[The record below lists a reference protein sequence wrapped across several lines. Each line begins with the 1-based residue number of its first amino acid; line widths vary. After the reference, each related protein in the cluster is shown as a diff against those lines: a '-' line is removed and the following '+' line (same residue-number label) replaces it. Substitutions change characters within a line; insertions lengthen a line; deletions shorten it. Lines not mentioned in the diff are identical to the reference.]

1 VSARAIMVLGT
12 ASHVGKSLVTAALC
26 RILAQDGY
34 RVAPFKAQNMSLNS
48 AATPDGREIGRAQY
62 LQAEAAGIAP
72 SADMNPILLKPT
84 SDRRSQV
91 IVDGRIWETVDAAD
105 YHRNRIE
112 VLFPRVR
119 AAYERLAAQYDVIVL
134 EGAGSPVELN
144 LRDGDLVNMRMAA
157 AADAR
162 CLLVAD
168 IDRGGVFASVTG
180 TFALLDTDERAR
192 FAGFLVNKFRGDPA
206 LFTDGV
212 TMLEN
217 LCAKPC
223 FGVIPHLPDL
233 GLEEEDGVAAPP
245 LATRAAWRGDGPMRP
260 TRIAV
265 IALPQLANFTDFDA
279 LAAEPSVE
287 LVYASTPAA
296 LADADLTIVPGTKAT
311 LAALAWL
318 RANGFA
324 DAVAERA
331 RTAYVAGICGGMQI
345 LGERVADPYGVEDGG
360 AADGLAL
367 LPLRTTL
374 AREKITERAR
384 GTLAVPGLFGGMLTG
399 AVAGYEIHVGETDSS
414 ERSTSGATGMRPFA
428 RIVRERSSSEDA
440 IDDGAIATD
449 GRTFGT
455 YLHGLFADDV
465 FRHRF
470 LGALRD
476 ARGLEPAAYIAHGA
490 QREARLDRWAAHVR
504 AAVDIDAALGL
515 SRSRAARGALAR

>member
-1 VSARAIMVLGT
+1 MVLGT

-119 AAYERLAAQYDVIVL
+119 AAYERLAARYDVIVL
-134 EGAGSPVELN
+134 EGAGSPVEMN

-168 IDRGGVFASVTG
+168 IDRGGVFAAVTG
-180 TFALLDTDERAR
+180 TFALLEPLERAR

-206 LFTDGV
+206 LFADGV
-212 TMLEN
+212 TMLEA
-217 LCAKPC
+217 LCGKPC
-223 FGVIPHLPDL
+223 FGVIPYLPNT
-233 GLEEEDGVAAPP
+233 GLDEEDGVAAPP
-245 LATRAAWRGDGPMRP
+245 LAARAAWRGAGPARP

-265 IALPQLANFTDFDA
+265 VALPQLANFTDFDA

-287 LVYASTPAA
+287 LIYASEPPA
-296 LADADLTIVPGTKAT
+296 LDDADLVILPGTKST

-324 DAVAERA
+324 DAVAARA
-331 RTAYVAGICGGMQI
+331 RMAYVAGICGGMQI
-345 LGERVADPYGVEDGG
+345 LGEHISDPHRVEDGG
-360 AADGLAL
+360 DAAGLAL
-367 LPLRTTL
+367 LPIDTTL
-374 AREKITERAR
+374 AREKVTARAR
-384 GTLAVPGLFGGMLTG
+384 GTLPESALFGGALTG
-399 AVAGYEIHVGETDSS
+399 EVSGYEIHVGETRAA
-414 ERSTSGATGMRPFA
+414 ETVRHFAT
-428 RIVRERSSSEDA
+428 IVRESDGRMLA
-440 IDDGAIATD
+440 DGAISGD

-455 YLHGLFADDV
+455 YLHGIFAEDH

-470 LGALRD
+470 LAALRD
-476 ARGLEPAAYIAHGA
+476 ARGLAPVSYVAYGA
-490 QREARLDRWAAHVR
+490 ERDARIDRWAAHVR
-504 AAVDIDAALGL
+504 SAIDLDAALGL
-515 SRSRAARGALAR
+515 ALAR

>member
-1 VSARAIMVLGT
+1 LVARLVNSPARAIMVLGT

-91 IVDGRIWETVDAAD
+91 IVEGRIWDTVDAAD

-119 AAYERLAAQYDVIVL
+119 AAYERLAARYDVIVL

-144 LRDGDLVNMRMAA
+144 LRDGDLVNMRMAE

-180 TFALLDTDERAR
+180 TFALLDAHERAR

-206 LFTDGV
+206 LFADGV
-212 TMLEN
+212 TLLEG
-217 LCAKPC
+217 LCGKPC
-223 FGVIPHLPDL
+223 FGVIPHLPEL
-233 GLEEEDGVAAPP
+233 GLDEEDGVAAPRP
-245 LATRAAWRGDGPMRP
+245 ATRAEWRGDGPARR

-265 IALPQLANFTDFDA
+265 VAFPQLANFTDFDA

-287 LVYASTPAA
+287 LIYAAEPAA
-296 LADADLTIVPGTKAT
+296 LADADLAIVPGTKAT
-311 LAALAWL
+311 LAALAWV
-318 RANGFA
+318 RAHGFVGA
-324 DAVAERA
+324 LAERA
-331 RTAYVAGICGGMQI
+331 QAAYVFGICGGMQL
-345 LGERVADPYGVEDGG
+345 LGERVADPHGIEDGG

-374 AREKITERAR
+374 AREKVTERAR
-384 GTLAVPGLFGGMLTG
+384 GMLAEPALFGGALNGALT
-399 AVAGYEIHVGETDSS
+399 GYEIHVGETESP
-414 ERSTSGATGMRPFA
+414 ERIRPFA
-428 RIVRERSSSEDA
+428 TIVRESDGRSLA
-440 IDDGAIATD
+440 DGAIAAD

-455 YLHGLFADDV
+455 YLHGLFADDA

-476 ARGLEPAAYIAHGA
+476 ARGLAPAAYVDYGA

-515 SRSRAARGALAR
+515 VVAR

>member
-1 VSARAIMVLGT
+1 MVLGT

-91 IVDGRIWETVDAAD
+91 IVEGRIWETVDAAD

-157 AADAR
+157 AAGAR

-180 TFALLDTDERAR
+180 TFALLDEAERAR
-192 FAGFLVNKFRGDPA
+192 FAGFLVNKFRGDPS
-206 LFTDGV
+206 LFAGGV
-212 TMLEN
+212 TMLEH
-217 LCAKPC
+217 LCGKPC
-223 FGVIPHLPDL
+223 FGVIPHLPEL
-233 GLEEEDGVAAPP
+233 GLDEEDGVATPP
-245 LATRAAWRGDGPMRP
+245 LATRAAWRGDGPARR

-265 IALPQLANFTDFDA
+265 VALPQLANFTDFDA

-287 LVYASTPAA
+287 LIYAAGPAA

-311 LAALAWL
+311 LAALAWV
-318 RANGFA
+318 RAQGFA
-324 DAVAERA
+324 DALADRA
-331 RTAYVAGICGGMQI
+331 RNAYVAGICGGMQI
-345 LGERVADPYGVEDGG
+345 LGERIADPHGVEDGG
-360 AADGLAL
+360 AATGLAL
-367 LPLRTTL
+367 LPLRTML
-374 AREKITERAR
+374 AREKVTERAR
-384 GTLAVPGLFGGMLTG
+384 GVLAEPSLFDGALSG
-399 AVAGYEIHVGETDSS
+399 AVTGYEIHVGETESP
-414 ERSTSGATGMRPFA
+414 ERVPSASPSVRSFAT
-428 RIVRERSSSEDA
+428 IVRESDGRTLA
-440 IDDGAIATD
+440 DGAIAAD

-455 YLHGLFADDV
+455 YLHGIFADDA

-476 ARGLEPAAYIAHGA
+476 AQGLAPAAYAAYGA
-490 QREARLDRWAAHVR
+490 EREARLDRWAAHVR

-515 SRSRAARGALAR
+515 SLSGTRRGAR